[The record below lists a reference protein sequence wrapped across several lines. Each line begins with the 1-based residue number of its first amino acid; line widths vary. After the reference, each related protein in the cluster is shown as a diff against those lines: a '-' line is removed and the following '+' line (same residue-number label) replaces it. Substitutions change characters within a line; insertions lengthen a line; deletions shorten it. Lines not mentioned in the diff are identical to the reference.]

1 MVEDIL
7 HTEAFHSNSATFLS
21 DLINDF
27 LETNHIH
34 DIIDIKYSSFRK
46 DLSDSDYSALLIYKK
61 RVTLQTP

>member
-1 MVEDIL
+1 
-7 HTEAFHSNSATFLS
+7 
-21 DLINDF
+21 
-27 LETNHIH
+27 LETNNIH